1 MYTDEELVQLEEE
14 EHSHAVE
21 TFALILLMLS
31 EISSDLEKEYNSFY
45 QKYGKDGVVTYNEAR
60 KWVSEKDHRRR
71 ITVMFLLIASLFD
84 NAFIDFE
91 NNFRN
96 HLMHIIETE
105 AKYFGVDLD
114 IDDILNTPWGVDE
127 LTWMDR
133 LYAYQ
138 DKWIA
143 TISNDFKT
151 LLHKRS
157 SLDDVLD
164 ELAER
169 FESMEKL
176 LWKLYVTE
184 TTAIGSLARRE
195 IFKELG
201 IKKYRFYTREDERTC
216 EHCGSLHGLTFPIS
230 AFEIG
235 VTASP
240 IHPYCRCFEIPIID

>member
-1 MYTDEELVQLEEE
+1 MYTDEELEQLEEE

-31 EISSDLEKEYNSFY
+31 EVSSDLEKEYNSFY

-71 ITVMFLLIASLFD
+71 ITVMFLLIASQFD
-84 NAFIDFE
+84 KAFVDFE

-96 HLMHIIETE
+96 HLKTIIETE
-105 AKYFGVDLD
+105 ADYFGVDLN

-164 ELAER
+164 ELGER
-169 FESMEKL
+169 FESIEKL
-176 LWKLYVTE
+176 LWKLYTTE
-184 TTAIGSLARRE
+184 TTAVGSIARRE

-240 IHPYCRCFEIPIID
+240 IHPYCRCFEIPVD

>member
-71 ITVMFLLIASLFD
+71 ITVMFLLIASQFD
-84 NAFIDFE
+84 KAFVDFE
-91 NNFRN
+91 NNLRN

-127 LTWMDR
+127 LTWVDR

-151 LLHKRS
+151 LLHRRS

-169 FESMEKL
+169 FESIEKL

-184 TTAIGSLARRE
+184 TTAVGSLARRE
-195 IFKELG
+195 IFKKLG

-240 IHPYCRCFEIPIID
+240 IHPYCRCFEIPVD